1 MKTFRGWIPAG
12 VLAVALLFGST
23 AANAGIIIGGA
34 GYSDPVDP
42 CTDGSG
48 TVNQLLNAATGIII
62 GGAGYTGII
71 VVDNSSSTTACGIII
86 GGAS

>member
-1 MKTFRGWIPAG
+1 MKTLRGWIPAG
-12 VLAVALLFGST
+12 FLAAIMLLGST
-23 AANAGIIIGGA
+23 ANAGIIIGGA
-34 GYSDPVDP
+34 GYTDPGDP

-71 VVDNSSSTTACGIII
+71 VVDNSAPACGIII

>member
-12 VLAVALLFGST
+12 FLAVALLFGST

-34 GYSDPVDP
+34 SNTDSGDP
-42 CTDGSG
+42 CGDS
-48 TVNQLLNAATGIII
+48 TVDQLLNAATGIII

-71 VVDNSSSTTACGIII
+71 VVDNSQTACGIII